1 MSQLVPIQVELNVE
15 ESTSRY
21 ALSVSDNSV
30 PVSVGVSTQI
40 VAGTIDEY
48 TGPYHVT
55 PSESAQT
62 LSTTEL
68 KMTDDVTVDAVPS
81 DYVGTAV
88 DRRSSSDLTNS
99 GNTIT
104 APAGYYE
111 NAATKSVPNATWH
124 GSTQINRTPSVSVD
138 NNGLVT
144 ATIPTNSSNTTPI
157 ATDGY
162 ALANHLYP
170 VSASGSN
177 TLQLSTEA
185 GKTVTPTES
194 EQTAVA
200 EHKYTTGD
208 VKVGAISSTYVGSG
222 IDRNDSSDL
231 TASGKTVTAPA
242 GYYESNATKSVAD
255 ASWLAGK
262 TIETD
267 PTVSVDANGLI
278 TSSYLYSTTMKPVS
292 ASGWADK
299 NHTVSVTVKGTGTHQ
314 LTTKSS
320 SDLTA
325 SGKTVTAPA
334 GYYTEAATKDVADAT
349 WGSASTISVIPDI
362 SVDSAGL
369 ITANCSG
376 WTSIHPLTAS
386 GYADSGTSA
395 PIQIAGAKTSQL
407 STLGATTYTPN
418 KTSQQIIAAG
428 QYLTGNQ
435 TIDMIPAQYY
445 DMSGSL
451 AWMGGGAELVTTFTL
466 ADVKLSATDFN
477 TWTPSTTAT
486 DILATRAAGTFV
498 ATDAPN
504 WNYFIVWETKIP
516 IVYASAGTNKAK
528 PLFLASIIINAIL
541 RRPSSYDNIL
551 ASNFNNTV
559 NATAYTGNFL
569 RYYGTTTNSMTY
581 TWSASYGLY
590 GAATAATFSS
600 ATADSPTVTC
610 KTPKIQ
616 ARCSTTY
623 MSTANA
629 GYIDKDKTII
639 SQKGYVYKAKR
650 AAFIQGCY
658 DREIAFVNEVAS

>member
-1 MSQLVPIQVELNVE
+1 MNITIRPARVNISM
-15 ESTSRY
+15 
-21 ALSVSDNSV
+21 NSN
-30 PVSVGVSTQI
+30 GVSAST
-40 VAGTIDEY
+40 GTPVVKEFIDRDPY
-48 TGPYHVT
+48 TGEYEVT
-55 PSESAQT
+55 PSEETQVLET
-62 LSTTEL
+62 KNLR
-68 KMTDDVTVDAVPS
+68 MTDDVTVDSIPS
-81 DYVGTAV
+81 DYVGSEVPRKT
-88 DRRSSSDLTNS
+88 SSDMTNN
-99 GNTIT
+99 GATVT

-111 NAATKSVPNATWH
+111 SEATKSVPNATWH
-124 GSTQINRTPSVSVD
+124 GSTQINRTPSISVD

-200 EHKYTTGD
+200 EHKYTTGN

-222 IDRNDSSDL
+222 IGRNDSDDL

-242 GYYESNATKSVAD
+242 GYYESNATKSVSD

-267 PTVSVDANGLI
+267 PSISVDENGLI
-278 TSSYLYSTTMKPVS
+278 TANYLYSTTMKPIS
-292 ASGWADK
+292 TSGWADK

-334 GYYTEAATKDVADAT
+334 GFYAEAATKDVADAT
-349 WGSASTISVIPDI
+349 WKSASTISVIPDI
-362 SVDSAGL
+362 SVDSSGL

-376 WTSIHPLTAS
+376 WTSVSPLSAS

-407 STLGATTYTPN
+407 ATIGATTYTPTKGTVQTIQHGN
-418 KTSQQIIAAG
+418 F
-428 QYLTGNQ
+428 LTGDQ
-435 TIDMIPAQYY
+435 TISAIPDSWY
-445 DMSGSL
+445 DMGGAL
-451 AWMGGGAELVTTFTL
+451 AWLGVDAQLVTTLTL

-477 TWTPSTTAT
+477 GWTPSTTAK
-486 DILATRAAGTFV
+486 DILATRTAGTFV

-504 WNYFIVWETKIP
+504 WNYYIVWETIIP
-516 IVYASAGTNKAK
+516 EVVYTGSPVDKAR
-528 PLFLASIIINAIL
+528 PLYLVSVHVNEIY
-541 RRPSSYDNIL
+541 RRPSSYANIQSVTL
-551 ASNFNNTV
+551 NNSVNMSAFTAS
-559 NATAYTGNFL
+559 NFL
-569 RYYGTTTNSMTY
+569 RYYGSTQGSVTY
-581 TWSASYGLY
+581 TWGASYGFY
-590 GAATAATFSS
+590 AGITAATLSS
-600 ATADSPTVTC
+600 ASVDSPTITAKSPKVT
-610 KTPKIQ
+610 

-623 MSTANA
+623 FSTGNA
-629 GYIDKDKTII
+629 ALVDQDKTII
-639 SQKGYVYKAKR
+639 KQKAYIYKAK
-650 AAFIQGCY
+650 IPTLMQGLWN
-658 DREIAFVNEVAS
+658 RVVSLVNEVDP